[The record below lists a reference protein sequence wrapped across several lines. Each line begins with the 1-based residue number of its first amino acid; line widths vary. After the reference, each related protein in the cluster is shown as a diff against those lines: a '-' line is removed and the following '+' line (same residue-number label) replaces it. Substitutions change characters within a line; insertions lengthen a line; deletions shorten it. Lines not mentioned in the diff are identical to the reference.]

1 MKTQPYHTKPK
12 CSCAQ
17 CMFSAE
23 STEYNGFECRR
34 NPPTFHPH
42 GGGFLG
48 CFPLISGRAWC
59 GEFVGSDKGDDK

>member
-1 MKTQPYHTKPK
+1 
-12 CSCAQ
+12 
-17 CMFSAE
+17 MFSAE